1 MEIYSA
7 SPGAGLQQLSAHIR
21 AHLPE
26 LRETEARV
34 ARVFLEQ
41 GSELVRLSVSDVAGL
56 AGTAPSSV
64 VRACQRLG
72 FRGYQEVKI
81 AAARQAPRTA
91 PSTEDDPAARALA
104 HTVQAAHQV
113 IDGLSETVSVKH
125 LRSAAKTLN
134 AASRVLVFG
143 AGLSGAVA
151 LDAGYRLR
159 ALGFVVDVPADPM
172 TAQLSAGLLSVNDAC
187 LAISH
192 TGATRSTVDAARR
205 ARLHG
210 ATIVALTSY
219 ANSPLS
225 ETSTCTLVAGSQ
237 ELVLGLEA
245 VASRLAH
252 LAVIDALTMTLLSL
266 RGAEAERALA
276 LSQDITADH
285 VY

>member
-252 LAVIDALTMTLLSL
+252 LAVIDALTQTLQDL
-266 RGAEAERALA
+266 RGPEAERALA
-276 LSQDITADH
+276 VSGDVTADH
-285 VY
+285 AY

>member
-1 MEIYSA
+1 M
-7 SPGAGLQQLSAHIR
+7 
-21 AHLPE
+21 
-26 LRETEARV
+26 
-34 ARVFLEQ
+34 
-41 GSELVRLSVSDVAGL
+41 
-56 AGTAPSSV
+56 
-64 VRACQRLG
+64 
-72 FRGYQEVKI
+72 
-81 AAARQAPRTA
+81 
-91 PSTEDDPAARALA
+91 
-104 HTVQAAHQV
+104 
-113 IDGLSETVSVKH
+113 
-125 LRSAAKTLN
+125 
-134 AASRVLVFG
+134 
-143 AGLSGAVA
+143 
-151 LDAGYRLR
+151 
-159 ALGFVVDVPADPM
+159 VDVPADPM

>member
-1 MEIYSA
+1 MENDST
-7 SPGAGLQQLSAHIR
+7 SPGAGVQQLSAHIR
-21 AHLPE
+21 ARLPE
-26 LRETEARV
+26 LRDTEARV
-34 ARVFLEQ
+34 AQVFLEQ
-41 GSELVRLSVSDVAGL
+41 GSELVRLSVSDVAAL

-81 AAARQAPRTA
+81 AAARQAPRPA
-91 PSTEDDPAARALA
+91 PPTEDDPAGRALA

-113 IDGLSETVSVKH
+113 LDGLLETVSVKH
-125 LRSAAKTLN
+125 LRSAARTLN
-134 AASRVLVFG
+134 EASRVLVFG

-159 ALGFVVDVPADPM
+159 ALGCVVDVPADPM
-172 TAQLSAGLLSVNDAC
+172 TAQLSAGLLGVNDAC

-192 TGATRSTVDAARR
+192 SGATRSTVDAARR

-252 LAVIDALTMTLLSL
+252 LAVVDALTMTLLSL
-266 RGAEAERALA
+266 RGPDAERALA
-276 LSQDITADH
+276 LSQDVTADH